1 MPPIS
6 KARLEAF
13 SDGVVAIIITIMVLE
28 LKVPANAMT
37 DRLQALVPILISYLL
52 SFVMVGIFWVNHNH
66 LLHTLRQVSGK
77 ILWLNLHLLF
87 WLSLLPFC
95 TAYLGAFPTQPQ
107 PNALYGLLLC
117 LCGLSFDAL
126 RRAIAQQHQSDPIM
140 RALHDSASNRN
151 VIATA
156 LFLMSVPLAY
166 VAPWVSWLVF
176 VLVPAV
182 YAVPGPTIERM
193 SQETHLEDTTVR

>member
-1 MPPIS
+1 
-6 KARLEAF
+6 
-13 SDGVVAIIITIMVLE
+13 
-28 LKVPANAMT
+28 
-37 DRLQALVPILISYLL
+37 
-52 SFVMVGIFWVNHNH
+52 
-66 LLHTLRQVSGK
+66 
-77 ILWLNLHLLF
+77 
-87 WLSLLPFC
+87 
-95 TAYLGAFPTQPQ
+95 
-107 PNALYGLLLC
+107 LLLC

-126 RRAIAQQHQSDPIM
+126 RRAIAQQHRNDPIM

-176 VLVPAV
+176 VLVFVLVPAV

-193 SQETHLEDTTVR
+193 SQA